1 MPPDPLSGFNSKTFA
16 AQLHTQFKVV
26 QGGEPPVILEL
37 TEVNEPQTS
46 PEVELFILVFQ
57 GPRTPRLE
65 QKTHHF
71 DHHVLGAFDMF
82 VTAIAGDDQ
91 GISYEAVFHR
101 LHTKKS

>member
-37 TEVNEPQTS
+37 TEVNERQTP
-46 PEVELFILVFQ
+46 PEVELFIVVFQ

-65 QKTHHF
+65 QRTHHF
-71 DHHVLGAFDMF
+71 EHDVLGAFDMF
-82 VTAIAGDDQ
+82 ITPIAADAQ
-91 GISYEAVFHR
+91 RISYNTSFHR